1 MALVRLLPEEN
12 MATILEPLELESID
26 RIPADASVFISP
38 PENTLACLVERAK
51 SGDRTAWESLICRY
65 QRLIYETVRAR
76 VRSDSD
82 AEEVCQEVFLQAF
95 RKLYQ
100 LEVPE
105 AFGSWLRRIA
115 ERLAIN
121 HLNRRPSECSFS
133 ETQLERHRDIRAEP
147 VGEAMRREAQQ
158 RVLRGLSDLRTI
170 DREALVAF
178 YLEGKSLGEISHELA
193 VPLGTVKRRLH
204 VARKRLAKILVE
216 E

>member
-1 MALVRLLPEEN
+1 
-12 MATILEPLELESID
+12 MATILEPLELEAIEEIPFDAGVFVSP
-26 RIPADASVFISP
+26 PADTIAS
-38 PENTLACLVERAK
+38 LVRRAK
-51 SGDRTAWESLICRY
+51 GGDHTAWETLIRRH
-65 QRLIYETVRAR
+65 QKVIFETVRTR

-121 HLNRRPSECSFS
+121 HLSRRRVEWPFS
-133 ETQLERHRDIRAEP
+133 ETQLERQRDVRAEP

-158 RVLRGLSDLRTI
+158 RVLRGLNDLRTM

-204 VARKRLAKILVE
+204 VARKRLAKLLVE